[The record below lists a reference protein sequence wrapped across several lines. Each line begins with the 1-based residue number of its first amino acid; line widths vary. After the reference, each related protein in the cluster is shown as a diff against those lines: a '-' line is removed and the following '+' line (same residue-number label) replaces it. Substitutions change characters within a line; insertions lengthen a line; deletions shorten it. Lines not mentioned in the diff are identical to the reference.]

1 MTWLCVQASAFLSFV
16 IVILCLAS
24 VCITMVRCV
33 AYIHELCMTLAFDLN
48 IKIIFSPWIWDWQ
61 DVFTLWHRHT
71 KFWHMGV
78 SPWDNF
84 DLSMTL
90 TFDLYVVDGGILS
103 EFYSQFLS
111 CFTLAIVLAC
121 PVIPSNTKI
130 FFIFF
135 SELLMTAT
143 WCFLQPQLVVLHCP
157 YRFHTCLASASFLPL
172 YSKDFQIG
180 NGFELW
186 SKLEYIWVNITLQF
200 SCLCWNQGGLSPIH
214 PHCFLFGKVAKTIT
228 WLVDHGPWVQGR
240 DIN

>member
-16 IVILCLAS
+16 IVILCLES

-48 IKIIFSPWIWDWQ
+48 IKIIFSPWIWVWQ
-61 DVFTLWHRHT
+61 VVFTLWHRHT

-90 TFDLYVVDGGILS
+90 TLTYMWLAGVL
-103 EFYSQFLS
+103 QFLS
-111 CFTLAIVLAC
+111 CFTLASKKLGCIVLAR
-121 PVIPSNTKI
+121 PVIPSSTKI

-135 SELLMTAT
+135 WELLMTAT
-143 WCFLQPQLVVLHCP
+143 WCFLQPQLGVQHCP

-172 YSKDFQIG
+172 YSKDLSNWKWI
-180 NGFELW
+180 W
-186 SKLEYIWVNITLQF
+186 ALE
-200 SCLCWNQGGLSPIH
+200 
-214 PHCFLFGKVAKTIT
+214 
-228 WLVDHGPWVQGR
+228 
-240 DIN
+240 